1 MYKGIAGGIDQN
13 AGQSQSKIY
22 NDGTKAT
29 IGLGGVERALNDG
42 FTIPQVQEWINAVKA
57 NVGQKVKEKYGLVEV
72 I

>member
-1 MYKGIAGGIDQN
+1 MYQGIAGGIDQN

-42 FTIPQVQEWINAVKA
+42 FTISQIQEWVNTVKA
-57 NVGQKVKEKYGLVEV
+57 NVGEKVKEKYGLVEV